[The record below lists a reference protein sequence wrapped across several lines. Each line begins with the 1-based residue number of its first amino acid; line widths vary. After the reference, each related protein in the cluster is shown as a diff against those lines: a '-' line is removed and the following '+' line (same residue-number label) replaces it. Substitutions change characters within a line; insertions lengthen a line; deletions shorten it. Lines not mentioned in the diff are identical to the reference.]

1 MKKILFLFL
10 ISFAF
15 LSCSNNNQTA
25 DISFSFSRNILE
37 NQDTATEAE
46 TELNI
51 SCKITGPSVNQIKSQ
66 KITTQKE
73 VFFSFGEIPL
83 DTSVIVEV
91 NVVNTKNIRL
101 YSGRQ
106 TLTIKQGDN
115 PVTVNLDKV
124 TDGANLSIDGIKG
137 IQFKFDKPDG
147 SEDGAPTTEIISFST
162 DELKNGIITATTTIL
177 TEENTE
183 ITNNLKYFYYLNGE
197 KLNRNKENSNTIT
210 IIPTDPLEKD
220 LLNHLLVIVQYDNPD
235 NFSNPVYYSAS
246 LEFSVTEDSVTE
258 SQE

>member
-25 DISFSFSRNILE
+25 DISFSFSRNTLLE
-37 NQDTATEAE
+37 EPDIATE
-46 TELNI
+46 TVSELNI
-51 SCKITGPSVNQIKSQ
+51 SCKITGPSVNQVKSQ

-73 VFFSFGEIPL
+73 VFFSFEEIPV
-83 DTSVIVEV
+83 DTSVMVEV
-91 NVVNTKNIRL
+91 NVVDLDNIRL
-101 YSGRQ
+101 YSGSQ

-115 PVTVNLDKV
+115 PVTVNLVKV

-137 IQFKFDKPDG
+137 IQFKFDKTEV
-147 SEDGAPTTEIISFST
+147 SEDGATVEIISFST
-162 DELKNGIITATTTIL
+162 TELEKGITATTTIL
-177 TEENTE
+177 PEENTE

-197 KLNRNKENSNTIT
+197 KLNRNEENSNTIT
-210 IIPTDPLEKD
+210 IFPKDPLEQN
-220 LLNHLLVIVQYDNPD
+220 LNHLLVIVQYDNS
-235 NFSNPVYYSAS
+235 SNPVYYSAS
-246 LEFSVTEDSVTE
+246 LEFSVAE

>member
-37 NQDTATEAE
+37 NQDTESK
-46 TELNI
+46 LNI
-51 SCKITGPSVNQIKSQ
+51 SCKITGPSVNQVKSQ

-73 VFFSFGEIPL
+73 VFFSFEEIPV

-91 NVVNTKNIRL
+91 NVVDTKNIRL
-101 YSGRQ
+101 YSGSQ

-115 PVTVNLDKV
+115 PVTVNLVEV
-124 TDGANLSIDGIKG
+124 TDGTNLTIDGIQG
-137 IQFKFDKPDG
+137 IQFEFDKTDG
-147 SEDGAPTTEIISFST
+147 SEGSDTTENNFST
-162 DELKNGIITATTTIL
+162 TELEKGITATTTIL
-177 TEENTE
+177 PEENKE

-197 KLNRNKENSNTIT
+197 KLEGNSNTIT
-210 IIPTDPLEKD
+210 IFPTDPLEQN
-220 LLNHLLVIVQYDNPD
+220 LNHLLVIVQYDNPD
-235 NFSNPVYYSAS
+235 NPSNPVYYSAS
-246 LEFSVTEDSVTE
+246 LEFSVTEA
-258 SQE
+258 QE

>member
-10 ISFAF
+10 ISFVF

-37 NQDTATEAE
+37 EEPNIATKAATE
-46 TELNI
+46 NI

-73 VFFSFGEIPL
+73 VFFSFEEIPV

-115 PVTVNLDKV
+115 PVTVNLVEV
-124 TDGANLSIDGIKG
+124 TDGANLAIDGIEG
-137 IQFKFDKPDG
+137 IQFEFNKPDG
-147 SEDGAPTTEIISFST
+147 SEGADTTENNFST
-162 DELKNGIITATTTIL
+162 TDLEKGITATTTIL

-197 KLNRNKENSNTIT
+197 KFEANSNTIT
-210 IIPTDPLEKD
+210 IFPKDPLEQD
-220 LLNHLLVIVQYDNPD
+220 LNHLLVIVQYDNP
-235 NFSNPVYYSAS
+235 SNPVYYSAS
-246 LEFSVTEDSVTE
+246 LEFSVTEA
-258 SQE
+258 QE

>member
-37 NQDTATEAE
+37 NQDTATE
-46 TELNI
+46 LNI
-51 SCKITGPSVNQIKSQ
+51 SCKITGPSVNQVKSQ

-73 VFFSFGEIPL
+73 VFFSFEEIPV
-83 DTSVIVEV
+83 DTSVMVEV
-91 NVVNTKNIRL
+91 NVVDLDNIRL
-101 YSGRQ
+101 YSGSQ

-115 PVTVNLDKV
+115 PLTVNLV
-124 TDGANLSIDGIKG
+124 QIQDGANLSIDGIQG
-137 IQFKFDKPDG
+137 IQFKFDKTEV
-147 SEDGAPTTEIISFST
+147 SEDGNSAAEIISFST
-162 DELKNGIITATTTIL
+162 DELKNGITATTTIL

-197 KLNRNKENSNTIT
+197 KLDRNKENSNTIT
-210 IIPTDPLEKD
+210 IIPTDPLEKE
-220 LLNHLLVIVQYDNPD
+220 LNHLLVIVQYDNP
-235 NFSNPVYYSAS
+235 SNPVYYSAS
-246 LEFSVTEDSVTE
+246 LEFFVTE

>member
-37 NQDTATEAE
+37 NQDTE

-51 SCKITGPSVNQIKSQ
+51 SCKITGPSINQVKSQ

-73 VFFSFGEIPL
+73 VFFSFEEIPV
-83 DTSVIVEV
+83 DTSVMVEV
-91 NVVNTKNIRL
+91 NVVDLDNIRL
-101 YSGRQ
+101 YSGSQ

-115 PVTVNLDKV
+115 PVTVNLV
-124 TDGANLSIDGIKG
+124 QIQDGANLSIDGIQG
-137 IQFKFDKPDG
+137 IQFEFNRTDG
-147 SEDGAPTTEIISFST
+147 SEVEAPVENYFST
-162 DELKNGIITATTTIL
+162 TDLENGIITATTTIL
-177 TEENTE
+177 PEENKE

-197 KLNRNKENSNTIT
+197 KLDRNKENSNTIT
-210 IIPTDPLEKD
+210 IFPKDPLEQD
-220 LLNHLLVIVQYDNPD
+220 LNHLLVIVQYDNP
-235 NFSNPVYYSAS
+235 SNSVYYSAS
-246 LEFSVTEDSVTE
+246 LEFFVTEL
-258 SQE
+258 QE

>member
-37 NQDTATEAE
+37 EPDIATEAA

-51 SCKITGPSVNQIKSQ
+51 SCKITGPSVNQVKSQ

-73 VFFSFGEIPL
+73 VFFSFEEIPV

-115 PVTVNLDKV
+115 PVTVNLVEV

-137 IQFKFDKPDG
+137 IQFAFNKPDV
-147 SEDGAPTTEIISFST
+147 SKGADTTENKFSI
-162 DELKNGIITATTTIL
+162 DEFKNGITATTTIL
-177 TEENTE
+177 LEENKE

-197 KLNRNKENSNTIT
+197 KLEGNSNTIT
-210 IIPTDPLEKD
+210 IFPTDPLEQN
-220 LLNHLLVIVQYDNPD
+220 LNHLLVIVQYDNPD
-235 NFSNPVYYSAS
+235 NPSNPVYYSAS
-246 LEFSVTEDSVTE
+246 LEFFVTEA
-258 SQE
+258 QE

>member
-37 NQDTATEAE
+37 NQDTATEAA

-51 SCKITGPSVNQIKSQ
+51 SCKITGPSVNQVKSQ

-73 VFFSFGEIPL
+73 VFFSFEEIPV
-83 DTSVIVEV
+83 DTSVMVEV
-91 NVVNTKNIRL
+91 NVVDLDNIRL
-101 YSGRQ
+101 YSGSQ

-115 PVTVNLDKV
+115 PVTVNLVKIKDS
-124 TDGANLSIDGIKG
+124 TNLTIDGIQG
-137 IQFKFDKPDG
+137 IQFEFNKTDG
-147 SEDGAPTTEIISFST
+147 SEVEGTIENNFST
-162 DELKNGIITATTTIL
+162 TDLEKGITATTTIL

-183 ITNNLKYFYYLNGE
+183 IKNLKYFYYLNGE
-197 KLNRNKENSNTIT
+197 KLNRNEENSNTIT
-210 IIPTDPLEKD
+210 IFPKDPLEQN
-220 LLNHLLVIVQYDNPD
+220 LNHLLVIVQYDNP
-235 NFSNPVYYSAS
+235 SNPVYYSAS
-246 LEFSVTEDSVTE
+246 LEFFVTEA
-258 SQE
+258 QE

>member
-37 NQDTATEAE
+37 NQDTE

-51 SCKITGPSVNQIKSQ
+51 SCKITGPSINQVKSQ

-73 VFFSFGEIPL
+73 VFFSFEEIPV
-83 DTSVIVEV
+83 DTSVMVEV
-91 NVVNTKNIRL
+91 NVVDLDNIRL
-101 YSGRQ
+101 YSGSQ

-115 PVTVNLDKV
+115 PLTVNLVKIK
-124 TDGANLSIDGIKG
+124 DGTNLTIDGIQG
-137 IQFKFDKPDG
+137 IQFKFNKTDG
-147 SEDGAPTTEIISFST
+147 SEVEGTIENNFST
-162 DELKNGIITATTTIL
+162 TDLEKGITATTTIL

-183 ITNNLKYFYYLNGE
+183 IKNLKYFYYLNGE
-197 KLNRNKENSNTIT
+197 KLDRNKENSNTIT
-210 IIPTDPLEKD
+210 IIPTDPLEQN
-220 LLNHLLVIVQYDNPD
+220 LNHLLVIVQYDNP
-235 NFSNPVYYSAS
+235 NNPSNPAYYSAS
-246 LEFSVTEDSVTE
+246 LEFSVTEL
-258 SQE
+258 QE

>member
-37 NQDTATEAE
+37 NQDTATE
-46 TELNI
+46 LNI
-51 SCKITGPSVNQIKSQ
+51 SCKITGPSVNQVKSQ

-73 VFFSFGEIPL
+73 VFFSFEEIPV

-91 NVVNTKNIRL
+91 NVVDTKNIRL
-101 YSGRQ
+101 YSGSQ

-115 PVTVNLDKV
+115 PVTVNLV
-124 TDGANLSIDGIKG
+124 QIQDGANLSIDGIQG
-137 IQFKFDKPDG
+137 IQFEFNRTDG
-147 SEDGAPTTEIISFST
+147 SEVEAPVENYFST
-162 DELKNGIITATTTIL
+162 TDLENGIITATTTIL
-177 TEENTE
+177 PEENKE

-197 KLNRNKENSNTIT
+197 KLDRNKENSNTIT
-210 IIPTDPLEKD
+210 IFPKDPLEQD
-220 LLNHLLVIVQYDNPD
+220 LNHLLVIVQYDNP
-235 NFSNPVYYSAS
+235 SNPVYYSAS
-246 LEFSVTEDSVTE
+246 LEFSVTEA
-258 SQE
+258 QE

>member
-37 NQDTATEAE
+37 NQDTE

-51 SCKITGPSVNQIKSQ
+51 SCKITGPSINQVKSQ

-73 VFFSFGEIPL
+73 VFFSFEEIPV

-91 NVVNTKNIRL
+91 NVVDTKNIRL
-101 YSGRQ
+101 YSGSQ

-115 PVTVNLDKV
+115 PVTVNLVEV
-124 TDGANLSIDGIKG
+124 TDGTNLSIDGIQG
-137 IQFKFDKPDG
+137 IQFKFNKTDG
-147 SEDGAPTTEIISFST
+147 SEVEGTIENNFST
-162 DELKNGIITATTTIL
+162 TDLEKGITATTTIL

-183 ITNNLKYFYYLNGE
+183 IKNLKYFYYLNGE
-197 KLNRNKENSNTIT
+197 KLDRNKENSNTIT

-220 LLNHLLVIVQYDNPD
+220 LLNHLLVIVQYDNP
-235 NFSNPVYYSAS
+235 SNPVYYSAS
-246 LEFSVTEDSVTE
+246 LEFSVTEL
-258 SQE
+258 QE

>member
-37 NQDTATEAE
+37 NQDTATE
-46 TELNI
+46 LNI
-51 SCKITGPSVNQIKSQ
+51 SCKITGPSVNQVKSQ

-73 VFFSFGEIPL
+73 VFFSFEEIPV

-91 NVVNTKNIRL
+91 NVVDLDNNNIRL
-101 YSGRQ
+101 YSGSQ

-137 IQFKFDKPDG
+137 IQFKFDKTVA
-147 SEDGAPTTEIISFST
+147 SEDGNSAAEIISFST
-162 DELKNGIITATTTIL
+162 DELKNGITATTTIL

-197 KLNRNKENSNTIT
+197 KLEGNSNTIT
-210 IIPTDPLEKD
+210 IFPTDPLEQN
-220 LLNHLLVIVQYDNPD
+220 LNHLLVIVQYDNP
-235 NFSNPVYYSAS
+235 NNPSNPVYYSAS
-246 LEFSVTEDSVTE
+246 LEFFVTE

>member
-37 NQDTATEAE
+37 NPDIATEAA

-51 SCKITGPSVNQIKSQ
+51 SCKITGPSVNQVKSQ

-73 VFFSFGEIPL
+73 VFFSFEEIPV

-91 NVVNTKNIRL
+91 NVVDTKNIRL
-101 YSGRQ
+101 YSGSQ

-115 PVTVNLDKV
+115 PVTVNLVKV
-124 TDGANLSIDGIKG
+124 TDGANLTIDGIQG
-137 IQFKFDKPDG
+137 IQFKFNKTDG
-147 SEDGAPTTEIISFST
+147 SEVEGTIENKFLTTEL
-162 DELKNGIITATTTIL
+162 EKGITATTTIL

-183 ITNNLKYFYYLNGE
+183 IKNLKYFYYLNGE
-197 KLNRNKENSNTIT
+197 KLEENSNTIT
-210 IIPTDPLEKD
+210 IFPKDPLEQD
-220 LLNHLLVIVQYDNPD
+220 LNHLLVIVQYDNP
-235 NFSNPVYYSAS
+235 SNPVYYSAS
-246 LEFSVTEDSVTE
+246 LEFFVTE

>member
-37 NQDTATEAE
+37 NQDTATE
-46 TELNI
+46 LNI
-51 SCKITGPSVNQIKSQ
+51 SCKITGPSVNQVKSQ

-73 VFFSFGEIPL
+73 VFFSFEEIPV

-91 NVVNTKNIRL
+91 NVVDTKNIRL
-101 YSGRQ
+101 YSGSQ

-115 PVTVNLDKV
+115 PVTVNLVEV
-124 TDGANLSIDGIKG
+124 TDGTNLTIDGIEG
-137 IQFKFDKPDG
+137 IQFEFNKPDG
-147 SEDGAPTTEIISFST
+147 SEGADTTENNFST
-162 DELKNGIITATTTIL
+162 TDLEKGITATTTIL

-197 KLNRNKENSNTIT
+197 KLNRNEENSNTIT
-210 IIPTDPLEKD
+210 IFPKDPLEQD
-220 LLNHLLVIVQYDNPD
+220 LNHLLVIVQYDNP
-235 NFSNPVYYSAS
+235 SNPVYYSAS
-246 LEFSVTEDSVTE
+246 LEFFVTE

>member
-37 NQDTATEAE
+37 NQDTE

-51 SCKITGPSVNQIKSQ
+51 SCKITGPSINQVKSQ

-73 VFFSFGEIPL
+73 VFFSFEEIPV
-83 DTSVIVEV
+83 DTSVMVEV
-91 NVVNTKNIRL
+91 NVVDLDNIRL
-101 YSGRQ
+101 YSGSQ

-115 PVTVNLDKV
+115 PLTVNLVKIK
-124 TDGANLSIDGIKG
+124 DGTNLTIDGIQG
-137 IQFKFDKPDG
+137 IQFKFNKTDG
-147 SEDGAPTTEIISFST
+147 SEVEGTIENNFST
-162 DELKNGIITATTTIL
+162 TDLEKGITATTTIL

-183 ITNNLKYFYYLNGE
+183 IKNLKYFYYLNGE
-197 KLNRNKENSNTIT
+197 KLDRNKENSNTIT
-210 IIPTDPLEKD
+210 IIPTDPLEQN
-220 LLNHLLVIVQYDNPD
+220 LNHLLVIVQYDNP
-235 NFSNPVYYSAS
+235 NNPSNPVYYSAS
-246 LEFSVTEDSVTE
+246 LEFSVTEA
-258 SQE
+258 QE

>member
-37 NQDTATEAE
+37 NQDTATE
-46 TELNI
+46 LNI
-51 SCKITGPSVNQIKSQ
+51 SCKITGPSVNQVKSQ

-73 VFFSFGEIPL
+73 VFFSFEEIPV

-91 NVVNTKNIRL
+91 NVVDLDNIRL
-101 YSGRQ
+101 YSGSQ

-115 PVTVNLDKV
+115 PVTVNLVEV
-124 TDGANLSIDGIKG
+124 TDGANLSIDGIQG
-137 IQFKFDKPDG
+137 IQFKFDKTEV
-147 SEDGAPTTEIISFST
+147 SEDGATVENKFLTTEL
-162 DELKNGIITATTTIL
+162 EKGITATTTIL
-177 TEENTE
+177 PEENKE

-197 KLNRNKENSNTIT
+197 KLDRNKENSNTIT
-210 IIPTDPLEKD
+210 IFPKDPLEQD
-220 LLNHLLVIVQYDNPD
+220 LNHLLVIVQYDNP
-235 NFSNPVYYSAS
+235 SNPVYYSAS
-246 LEFSVTEDSVTE
+246 LEFFVTEA
-258 SQE
+258 QE

>member
-37 NQDTATEAE
+37 NQDTATEAA

-51 SCKITGPSVNQIKSQ
+51 SCKITGPSVNQVKSQ

-73 VFFSFGEIPL
+73 VFFSFGEIPV

-91 NVVNTKNIRL
+91 NVVDTKNIRL
-101 YSGRQ
+101 YSGSQ

-115 PVTVNLDKV
+115 PLTVNLV
-124 TDGANLSIDGIKG
+124 QIQDGANLSIDGIQG
-137 IQFKFDKPDG
+137 IQFKFNRTDG
-147 SEDGAPTTEIISFST
+147 SEVEGTIENKFLTTDLE
-162 DELKNGIITATTTIL
+162 KGITATTTIL
-177 TEENTE
+177 PEENKE

-197 KLNRNKENSNTIT
+197 KLDRNKENSNTIT
-210 IIPTDPLEKD
+210 IIPTDPLEQN
-220 LLNHLLVIVQYDNPD
+220 LNHLLVIVQYDNP
-235 NFSNPVYYSAS
+235 SNPVYYSAS
-246 LEFSVTEDSVTE
+246 LEFFVTE

>member
-37 NQDTATEAE
+37 NQDTATETE

-51 SCKITGPSVNQIKSQ
+51 SCKITGPSVNQVKSQ

-73 VFFSFGEIPL
+73 VFFSFEEIPV
-83 DTSVIVEV
+83 DTSVMVEV
-91 NVVNTKNIRL
+91 NVVDLDNNNIRL
-101 YSGRQ
+101 YSGSQ

-115 PVTVNLDKV
+115 PVTVNLVKV
-124 TDGANLSIDGIKG
+124 TDGANLSIDGIQG
-137 IQFKFDKPDG
+137 IQFEFNKPDG
-147 SEDGAPTTEIISFST
+147 SEGADTTENNFST
-162 DELKNGIITATTTIL
+162 TDLEKGITATTTIL

-197 KLNRNKENSNTIT
+197 KLNRNEENSNTIT
-210 IIPTDPLEKD
+210 IIPTDPLEQN
-220 LLNHLLVIVQYDNPD
+220 LNHLLVIVQYDNP
-235 NFSNPVYYSAS
+235 NNPSNPVYYSAS
-246 LEFSVTEDSVTE
+246 LEFFVTEA
-258 SQE
+258 QE

>member
-25 DISFSFSRNILE
+25 DISFSFSRNILLE
-37 NQDTATEAE
+37 NQDTATEIE

-51 SCKITGPSVNQIKSQ
+51 SCKITGPSINQVKSQ

-73 VFFSFGEIPL
+73 VFFSFEEIPV

-91 NVVNTKNIRL
+91 NVVDTKNIWF
-101 YSGRQ
+101 YSGSQ

-115 PVTVNLDKV
+115 PVTVNLVEV
-124 TDGANLSIDGIKG
+124 TDGTNLSIDGIQG
-137 IQFKFDKPDG
+137 IQFKFDRTDG
-147 SEDGAPTTEIISFST
+147 SEVEAPVENYFST
-162 DELKNGIITATTTIL
+162 TDLENGIITATTTIL
-177 TEENTE
+177 PEENKE

-197 KLNRNKENSNTIT
+197 KLDRNKENSNTIT
-210 IIPTDPLEKD
+210 IFPKDPLEQN
-220 LLNHLLVIVQYDNPD
+220 LNHLLVIVQYDNP
-235 NFSNPVYYSAS
+235 SNPVYYSAS
-246 LEFSVTEDSVTE
+246 LEFFVTEA
-258 SQE
+258 QE

>member
-37 NQDTATEAE
+37 NQDTATEAA

-51 SCKITGPSVNQIKSQ
+51 SCKITGPSVNQVKSQ

-73 VFFSFGEIPL
+73 VFFSFEEIPV
-83 DTSVIVEV
+83 DTSVMVEV
-91 NVVNTKNIRL
+91 NVVDLHNIRL
-101 YSGRQ
+101 YSGSQ

-115 PVTVNLDKV
+115 PLTVNLV
-124 TDGANLSIDGIKG
+124 QIQDGANLSIDGIQG
-137 IQFKFDKPDG
+137 IQFEFNKPDG
-147 SEDGAPTTEIISFST
+147 SEGADTTENNFST
-162 DELKNGIITATTTIL
+162 TDLEKGITATTTIL

-197 KLNRNKENSNTIT
+197 KLNRDGEISNTIT
-210 IIPTDPLEKD
+210 IIPTDPLEPEPD
-220 LLNHLLVIVQYDNPD
+220 SNHLFVIVQYDNP
-235 NFSNPVYYSAS
+235 NNPSNPVYYSAS
-246 LEFSVTEDSVTE
+246 LEFFVTE

>member
-37 NQDTATEAE
+37 NQDTATE
-46 TELNI
+46 LNI
-51 SCKITGPSVNQIKSQ
+51 SCKITGPSVNQVKSQ

-73 VFFSFGEIPL
+73 VFFSFEEIPV

-91 NVVNTKNIRL
+91 NVVDTKNIRL
-101 YSGRQ
+101 YSGSQ

-115 PVTVNLDKV
+115 PLTVNLDKIK
-124 TDGANLSIDGIKG
+124 DGTNLTIDGIQS
-137 IQFKFDKPDG
+137 IQFKFNKTDG
-147 SEDGAPTTEIISFST
+147 SEVEGTIENKFLTTEL
-162 DELKNGIITATTTIL
+162 EKGITATTTIL

-183 ITNNLKYFYYLNGE
+183 IKNLKYFYYLNGE
-197 KLNRNKENSNTIT
+197 KLEENSNTIT
-210 IIPTDPLEKD
+210 IFPKDPLEQD
-220 LLNHLLVIVQYDNPD
+220 LNHLLVIVQYDNP
-235 NFSNPVYYSAS
+235 SNPVYYSAS
-246 LEFSVTEDSVTE
+246 LEFFVTEL
-258 SQE
+258 QE

>member
-37 NQDTATEAE
+37 EEPNIATEAA

-51 SCKITGPSVNQIKSQ
+51 SCKITGPSVNQVKSQ

-73 VFFSFGEIPL
+73 VFFSFEEIPV

-91 NVVNTKNIRL
+91 NVVDTKNIRL
-101 YSGRQ
+101 YSGSQ

-115 PVTVNLDKV
+115 PVTVNLVEV

-137 IQFKFDKPDG
+137 IQFAFNKPDV
-147 SEDGAPTTEIISFST
+147 SKGADTTENKFSI
-162 DELKNGIITATTTIL
+162 DEFKNGITATTTIL
-177 TEENTE
+177 LEENKE

-197 KLNRNKENSNTIT
+197 KLNRNEENSNTIT

-235 NFSNPVYYSAS
+235 NPSNPVYYSAS
-246 LEFSVTEDSVTE
+246 LEFFVTE

>member
-25 DISFSFSRNILE
+25 DISFSFSRNTLLE
-37 NQDTATEAE
+37 EPDIATETE
-46 TELNI
+46 TESKLNI
-51 SCKITGPSVNQIKSQ
+51 SCKITGPSVNQVKSQ

-73 VFFSFGEIPL
+73 VFFSFEEIPV

-91 NVVNTKNIRL
+91 NVVDTKNIRL
-101 YSGRQ
+101 YSGSQ

-115 PVTVNLDKV
+115 PVTVNLVKV
-124 TDGANLSIDGIKG
+124 TDGTTLTIDGIQG
-137 IQFKFDKPDG
+137 IQFEFDKTAV
-147 SEDGAPTTEIISFST
+147 SEDGTSAEIISFST
-162 DELKNGIITATTTIL
+162 DELKNGITATTTIL

-197 KLNRNKENSNTIT
+197 KLNRNEENSNTIT
-210 IIPTDPLEKD
+210 IFPKDPLESGS
-220 LLNHLLVIVQYDNPD
+220 NHLLVIVQYDNS
-235 NFSNPVYYSAS
+235 SNPVYYSAS
-246 LEFSVTEDSVTE
+246 LEFSVAE

>member
-37 NQDTATEAE
+37 NQDTATE
-46 TELNI
+46 LNI
-51 SCKITGPSVNQIKSQ
+51 SCKITGPSVNQVKSQ

-73 VFFSFGEIPL
+73 VFFSFEEIPV
-83 DTSVIVEV
+83 DTSVMVEV
-91 NVVNTKNIRL
+91 NVVDLDNNNIRL
-101 YSGRQ
+101 YSGSQ

-137 IQFKFDKPDG
+137 IQFKFNRTDG
-147 SEDGAPTTEIISFST
+147 SGVEGTIENNFST
-162 DELKNGIITATTTIL
+162 TDLEKGITATTTIL
-177 TEENTE
+177 PEENKE

-197 KLNRNKENSNTIT
+197 KLDRNKENSNTIT
-210 IIPTDPLEKD
+210 IIPTDPLEQN
-220 LLNHLLVIVQYDNPD
+220 LNHLLVIVQYDNP
-235 NFSNPVYYSAS
+235 NNPSNPVYYSAS
-246 LEFSVTEDSVTE
+246 LEFFVTE

>member
-25 DISFSFSRNILE
+25 DISFSFSRNTLLE
-37 NQDTATEAE
+37 NQE

-51 SCKITGPSVNQIKSQ
+51 SCKITGPSVNQVKSQ

-73 VFFSFGEIPL
+73 VFFSFEEIPV

-101 YSGRQ
+101 YSGSQ

-115 PVTVNLDKV
+115 PVTVNLVKV
-124 TDGANLSIDGIKG
+124 TDGTNLTIDGIQG
-137 IQFKFDKPDG
+137 IQFKFNKTDG
-147 SEDGAPTTEIISFST
+147 SEVEGTIENNFST
-162 DELKNGIITATTTIL
+162 TDLEKGITATTTIL

-197 KLNRNKENSNTIT
+197 KLEENSNTIK
-210 IIPTDPLEKD
+210 IVPTDPLEQN
-220 LLNHLLVIVQYDNPD
+220 LNHLLVIVQYDNP
-235 NFSNPVYYSAS
+235 SNPVYYSAS
-246 LEFSVTEDSVTE
+246 LEFSVTE

>member
-37 NQDTATEAE
+37 NQDTATEAA

-73 VFFSFGEIPL
+73 VFFSFEEIPV

-91 NVVNTKNIRL
+91 NVVDTKNIRL
-101 YSGRQ
+101 YSGSQ

-115 PVTVNLDKV
+115 PVTVDLVKV

-137 IQFKFDKPDG
+137 IQFEFNRTDG
-147 SEDGAPTTEIISFST
+147 SGDGATVENKFST
-162 DELKNGIITATTTIL
+162 TDLENGIITATTKIL

-183 ITNNLKYFYYLNGE
+183 ITNLKYFYYLNGE
-197 KLNRNKENSNTIT
+197 KLDRNKENSNTIT
-210 IIPTDPLEKD
+210 IIPTDPLEQN
-220 LLNHLLVIVQYDNPD
+220 LNHLLVIVQYDNS
-235 NFSNPVYYSAS
+235 SNPVYYSAS
-246 LEFSVTEDSVTE
+246 LEFSVTEA
-258 SQE
+258 QE

>member
-37 NQDTATEAE
+37 NPDIATEAA

-51 SCKITGPSVNQIKSQ
+51 SCKITGPSVNQVKSQ

-73 VFFSFGEIPL
+73 VFFSFEEIPV

-91 NVVNTKNIRL
+91 NVVDTKNIRL
-101 YSGRQ
+101 YSGSQ

-115 PVTVNLDKV
+115 PLTVNLVQIQD
-124 TDGANLSIDGIKG
+124 DANLSIDGIQG
-137 IQFKFDKPDG
+137 IQFEFNRTEG
-147 SEDGAPTTEIISFST
+147 SEVEAPVENYFST
-162 DELKNGIITATTTIL
+162 TDLENGITATTTIL
-177 TEENTE
+177 PEENKE

-197 KLNRNKENSNTIT
+197 KLEENSNTIT
-210 IIPTDPLEKD
+210 IFPKDPLEQD
-220 LLNHLLVIVQYDNPD
+220 LNHLLVIVQYDNP
-235 NFSNPVYYSAS
+235 SNPVYYSAS
-246 LEFSVTEDSVTE
+246 LEFSVTEA
-258 SQE
+258 QE

>member
-37 NQDTATEAE
+37 NQDTATEAA

-51 SCKITGPSVNQIKSQ
+51 SCKITGPSVNQVKSQ

-73 VFFSFGEIPL
+73 VFFSFKEIPV

-91 NVVNTKNIRL
+91 NVVDTKNIRL
-101 YSGRQ
+101 YSGSQ

-115 PVTVNLDKV
+115 PVTVNLVKV
-124 TDGANLSIDGIKG
+124 TDGTNLSIDGIQG
-137 IQFKFDKPDG
+137 IQFEFNKPDG
-147 SEDGAPTTEIISFST
+147 SEVEGTTENNFST
-162 DELKNGIITATTTIL
+162 TDLEKGITATTTIL

-197 KLNRNKENSNTIT
+197 KLEENSNTIT
-210 IIPTDPLEKD
+210 IFPKDPLEQD
-220 LLNHLLVIVQYDNPD
+220 LNHLLVIVQYDNP
-235 NFSNPVYYSAS
+235 SNPVYYSAS
-246 LEFSVTEDSVTE
+246 LEFFVTE

>member
-37 NQDTATEAE
+37 EEPNIATEAA

-51 SCKITGPSVNQIKSQ
+51 SCKITGPSVNQVKSQ

-73 VFFSFGEIPL
+73 VFFSFEEIPV

-115 PVTVNLDKV
+115 PVTVNLVEV
-124 TDGANLSIDGIKG
+124 TDGTNLSIDGIQG
-137 IQFKFDKPDG
+137 IQFKFDKTEV
-147 SEDGAPTTEIISFST
+147 SEDGATVEIISFST
-162 DELKNGIITATTTIL
+162 TELEKGITATTTIL
-177 TEENTE
+177 PEENTE

-197 KLNRNKENSNTIT
+197 KLEENSNTIT
-210 IIPTDPLEKD
+210 IFPKDPLEQD
-220 LLNHLLVIVQYDNPD
+220 LNHLLVIVQYDNP
-235 NFSNPVYYSAS
+235 SNPVYYSAS
-246 LEFSVTEDSVTE
+246 LEFSVTE

>member
-37 NQDTATEAE
+37 NQDTE

-73 VFFSFGEIPL
+73 VFFSFEEIPV
-83 DTSVIVEV
+83 DTSVMVEV
-91 NVVNTKNIRL
+91 NVVDLDNIRL
-101 YSGRQ
+101 YSGSQ

-115 PVTVNLDKV
+115 PLTVNLVKIK
-124 TDGANLSIDGIKG
+124 DGTNLTIDGIQG
-137 IQFKFDKPDG
+137 IQFKFNKTDG
-147 SEDGAPTTEIISFST
+147 SEVEGTIENNFST
-162 DELKNGIITATTTIL
+162 TDLEKGITATTTIL

-183 ITNNLKYFYYLNGE
+183 IKNLKYFYYLNGE
-197 KLNRNKENSNTIT
+197 KLDRNKENSNTIT
-210 IIPTDPLEKD
+210 IIPTDPLEQN
-220 LLNHLLVIVQYDNPD
+220 LNHLLVIVQYDNP
-235 NFSNPVYYSAS
+235 NNPSNPVYYSAS
-246 LEFSVTEDSVTE
+246 LEFSVTEL
-258 SQE
+258 QE

>member
-25 DISFSFSRNILE
+25 DISFSFSRNTLE
-37 NQDTATEAE
+37 EPDIATETE
-46 TELNI
+46 TESKLNI
-51 SCKITGPSVNQIKSQ
+51 SCKITGPSVNQVKSQ

-73 VFFSFGEIPL
+73 VFFSFEEIPV

-115 PVTVNLDKV
+115 PVTVNLVEV
-124 TDGANLSIDGIKG
+124 TDGTNLSIDGIEG
-137 IQFKFDKPDG
+137 IQFEFNKPDG
-147 SEDGAPTTEIISFST
+147 SEDGAIVENKFST
-162 DELKNGIITATTTIL
+162 TDLENGIITATTTIL
-177 TEENTE
+177 PKENTE
-183 ITNNLKYFYYLNGE
+183 ITNDLKYFYYLNGE
-197 KLNRNKENSNTIT
+197 KLEGNSNTIT
-210 IIPTDPLEKD
+210 IFPTDPLEQN
-220 LLNHLLVIVQYDNPD
+220 LNHLLVIVQYDNP
-235 NFSNPVYYSAS
+235 SNPVYYSAS
-246 LEFSVTEDSVTE
+246 LEFFVTE

>member
-25 DISFSFSRNILE
+25 DISFSFSRSTLE
-37 NQDTATEAE
+37 EPDIATE
-46 TELNI
+46 TVSELNI
-51 SCKITGPSVNQIKSQ
+51 SCKITGPSINQVKSQ

-73 VFFSFGEIPL
+73 VFFSFEEIPV

-115 PVTVNLDKV
+115 PVTVNLVEV
-124 TDGANLSIDGIKG
+124 TDGTNLSIDGIQG
-137 IQFKFDKPDG
+137 IQFKFDKTEV
-147 SEDGAPTTEIISFST
+147 SEDGATVENKFLTSFTYLLSS
-162 DELKNGIITATTTIL
+162 LKAMVVTPCLIKQGVEGIARIKEAP
-177 TEENTE
+177 
-183 ITNNLKYFYYLNGE
+183 LKYLS
-197 KLNRNKENSNTIT
+197 K
-210 IIPTDPLEKD
+210 
-220 LLNHLLVIVQYDNPD
+220 
-235 NFSNPVYYSAS
+235 
-246 LEFSVTEDSVTE
+246 
-258 SQE
+258 

>member
-25 DISFSFSRNILE
+25 DISFSFSRNTLE
-37 NQDTATEAE
+37 EPDIATETE
-46 TELNI
+46 TESKLNI
-51 SCKITGPSVNQIKSQ
+51 SCKITGPSVNQVKSQ

-73 VFFSFGEIPL
+73 VFFSFEEIPV

-91 NVVNTKNIRL
+91 NVVDTKNIRL
-101 YSGRQ
+101 YSGSQ

-115 PVTVNLDKV
+115 PVTVNLV
-124 TDGANLSIDGIKG
+124 QIQDGANLSIDGIQG
-137 IQFKFDKPDG
+137 IQFKFDKTEV
-147 SEDGAPTTEIISFST
+147 SEDGATVEIISFST
-162 DELKNGIITATTTIL
+162 TELEKGITATTTIL
-177 TEENTE
+177 PEENKE

-197 KLNRNKENSNTIT
+197 KLNRNEENSNTIT
-210 IIPTDPLEKD
+210 IFPKDPLEQD
-220 LLNHLLVIVQYDNPD
+220 LNHLLVIVQYDNP
-235 NFSNPVYYSAS
+235 SNPVYYSAS
-246 LEFSVTEDSVTE
+246 LEFFVTE

>member
-37 NQDTATEAE
+37 NQDTE

-51 SCKITGPSVNQIKSQ
+51 SCKITGPSINQVKSQ

-73 VFFSFGEIPL
+73 VFFSFEEIPV

-115 PVTVNLDKV
+115 PVTVNLVEV
-124 TDGANLSIDGIKG
+124 TDGTNLSIDGIQG
-137 IQFKFDKPDG
+137 IQFKFNKTDG
-147 SEDGAPTTEIISFST
+147 SEVEGTIENNFSTTEL
-162 DELKNGIITATTTIL
+162 EKGITATTRIL
-177 TEENTE
+177 PEENKE

-197 KLNRNKENSNTIT
+197 KLNRNEENSNTIT

-235 NFSNPVYYSAS
+235 NPVYYSAS
-246 LEFSVTEDSVTE
+246 LEFFVTE

>member
-37 NQDTATEAE
+37 NQDTTTETE

-73 VFFSFGEIPL
+73 VFFSFEEIPV

-106 TLTIKQGDN
+106 TFTIKQGDN
-115 PVTVNLDKV
+115 PVTVNLVEV
-124 TDGANLSIDGIKG
+124 TDGTNLTIDGIKG
-137 IQFKFDKPDG
+137 IQFKFDKTVA
-147 SEDGAPTTEIISFST
+147 SEDGNSAAEIISFST
-162 DELKNGIITATTTIL
+162 DELKNGITATTTIL

-197 KLNRNKENSNTIT
+197 KLNRNEENSNTIT
-210 IIPTDPLEKD
+210 IIPTDPLEQN
-220 LLNHLLVIVQYDNPD
+220 LNHLLVIVQYDNP
-235 NFSNPVYYSAS
+235 SNPVYYSAS
-246 LEFSVTEDSVTE
+246 LEFFVTE